1 MLALPEGWES
11 DYDGNRWFYRYKPNG
26 LTQFQFPQPGDEF
39 PAFVGDNVELEPEER
54 LQMRQNTSP
63 GSAGRANTRTSGI
76 GSRLGKEPAT
86 GQDEFAMSATGYF
99 DPSSFMHFGPDD
111 LDDDD
116 LGEQRGQLMDPLI
129 ISPGGAR
136 ATIQEE
142 PEEWNW

>member
-63 GSAGRANTRTSGI
+63 SSASRADTRTSGI

-116 LGEQRGQLMDPLI
+116 LGSNELGKENGIENRTTM
-129 ISPGGAR
+129 ISSRIVNGKR
-136 ATIQEE
+136 
-142 PEEWNW
+142 